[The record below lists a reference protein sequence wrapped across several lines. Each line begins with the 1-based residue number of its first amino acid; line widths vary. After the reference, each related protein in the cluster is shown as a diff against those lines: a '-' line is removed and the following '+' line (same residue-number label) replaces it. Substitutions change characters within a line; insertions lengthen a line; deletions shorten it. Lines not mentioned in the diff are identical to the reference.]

1 MIEVIRLCPE
11 LFRAQKAVTAMK
23 LSKKYLVMPLLA
35 GLLFCSSLLAN
46 DTIIIK
52 AVGTWGYF
60 TNYQKHEGP
69 FWNQHMASVSDG
81 QIIGEIKPQTELGLR
96 GYEIMRLVKN
106 GVFDFAFG
114 LPGYVVPESE
124 IFEGADLSFAGPEYC
139 RSETGS
145 GCVFS
150 NVGACFRGKIQCQ
163 TDDAV
168 SLSQPDDLV

>member
-1 MIEVIRLCPE
+1 
-11 LFRAQKAVTAMK
+11 MK
-23 LSKKYLVMPLLA
+23 TIKNYSVS
-35 GLLFCSSLLAN
+35 LLFCLAVAGFSGVLAAS

-69 FWNQHMASVSDG
+69 FWNQRIADVTGG
-81 QIIGEIKPQTELGLR
+81 QIIGEIKPHTELGLQ

-124 IFEGADLSFAGPEYC
+124 IFEG
-139 RSETGS
+139 
-145 GCVFS
+145 
-150 NVGACFRGKIQCQ
+150 
-163 TDDAV
+163 
-168 SLSQPDDLV
+168 